1 MDESVTMIKVDF
13 GNGDVRDLS
22 ANQIKET
29 FGRYKDAN
37 YKLMQQKPMEPAMKY
52 IQSIMDGATK
62 NGQKVGAEDVV
73 QFLQAAAQAYIKNP
87 QMGQQ
92 KDLTP
97 DRQGVPVTN
106 QQNLDSEFEDQIR
119 RWEEEN
125 AVTLP
130 PMMREGYKTIKALHA
145 RQR

>member
-1 MDESVTMIKVDF
+1 MEMSETCP
-13 GNGDVRDLS
+13 

-106 QQNLDSEFEDQIR
+106 QQNLESEFEDQIR
-119 RWEEEN
+119 RWEEEKRSITATYDARGLQN
-125 AVTLP
+125 HQGVAT
-130 PMMREGYKTIKALHA
+130 

>member
-1 MDESVTMIKVDF
+1 METPPQNTATTRSSPTTRASTSTTTATKADEKPTEVKKPKKLSPTTEADNSMDESMTMIKVDF

-52 IQSIMDGATK
+52 IQTIMDGATK

-73 QFLQAAAQAYIKNP
+73 QFCKPPHKRMSRIH
-87 QMGQQ
+87 
-92 KDLTP
+92 
-97 DRQGVPVTN
+97 
-106 QQNLDSEFEDQIR
+106 
-119 RWEEEN
+119 RW
-125 AVTLP
+125 VSK
-130 PMMREGYKTIKALHA
+130 KT
-145 RQR
+145 